1 MSATHIIAIGG
12 PSCAGKT
19 ELAKRLA
26 PSLAATILPL
36 DAYYRDL
43 AFLPLESRC
52 KFNFDIPDSLD
63 HTLLREHLT
72 SLAAG
77 IPVQRP
83 VYDWHV
89 HTRSSIWETVTP
101 GPFLILEGLFA
112 LHWDDLRALMTT
124 KVYVDAPDDVCLARR
139 QTRDVLERGRT
150 AESAHKQYIE
160 IVRPMAEL
168 YVYPSRR
175 FADVVV
181 SGQAPL
187 ALSTAEVMARITST
201 SASPAAK
208 PASGAN
214 PS

>member
-26 PSLAATILPL
+26 RSLSATILPM

-52 KFNFDIPDSLD
+52 KFNFDIPDSID

-72 SLAAG
+72 ALAAG
-77 IPVQRP
+77 KSVQRP
-83 VYDWHV
+83 VYDFTV
-89 HTRSSIWETVTP
+89 HTRSSIRETVTP
-101 GPFLILEGLFA
+101 GPYLIIEGLFA
-112 LHWDDLRALMTT
+112 LYWDDLRPLLTT

-139 QTRDVLERGRT
+139 QARDVLERGRT
-150 AESAHKQYIE
+150 AESVHKQYVE
-160 IVRPMAEL
+160 IVRPMADL
-168 YVYPSRR
+168 YVRPTRR
-175 FADVVV
+175 FADIVV

-187 ALSTAEVMARITST
+187 EQSTAEVLARVTAT
-201 SASPAAK
+201 QPAAA
-208 PASGAN
+208 PTSGAN
-214 PS
+214 ST

>member
-26 PSLAATILPL
+26 RSLFSTILPM

-52 KFNFDIPDSLD
+52 KFNFDIPDSID

-72 SLAAG
+72 ALAAG
-77 IPVQRP
+77 MPVLRP

-89 HTRSSIWETVTP
+89 HTRSALSETVTP
-101 GPFLILEGLFA
+101 GPFLIMEGLFA
-112 LHWDDLRALMTT
+112 LHWEDLRPLLAT

-139 QTRDVLERGRT
+139 QVRDVVERGRT
-150 AESAHKQYIE
+150 AESVHQQYVE
-160 IVRPMAEL
+160 VVRPMADL
-168 YVYPSRR
+168 YVLPTRR

-181 SGQAPL
+181 SGQVPL
-187 ALSTAEVMARITST
+187 EQSTAEVLARVT
-201 SASPAAK
+201 AAQAAPA
-208 PASGAN
+208 PGAN
-214 PS
+214 LT

>member
-26 PSLAATILPL
+26 RSLSAIILPM

-43 AFLPLESRC
+43 AFLPLESRP

-72 SLAAG
+72 ALAAG
-77 IPVQRP
+77 MPVQRP
-83 VYDWHV
+83 VYDFTV
-89 HTRSSIWETVTP
+89 HTRSSRWETVTP
-101 GPFLILEGLFA
+101 GPFLIFEGLFA
-112 LHWDDLRALMTT
+112 LHWDDLRPLLTT

-139 QTRDVLERGRT
+139 QVRDVLERGRT
-150 AESAHKQYIE
+150 AESVHKQYVE
-160 IVRPMAEL
+160 IVRPMADL
-168 YVYPSRR
+168 YVRPTRR

-187 ALSTAEVMARITST
+187 EQSTAAVLAHIKGPQPQAEPS
-201 SASPAAK
+201 SS
-208 PASGAN
+208 AN
-214 PS
+214 PT

>member
-26 PSLAATILPL
+26 RSLSATILPM

-52 KFNFDIPDSLD
+52 KFNFDIPDSID

-72 SLAAG
+72 ALAAG
-77 IPVQRP
+77 KSVQRP
-83 VYDWHV
+83 VYDFTV
-89 HTRSSIWETVTP
+89 HTRSSIRETVTP
-101 GPFLILEGLFA
+101 GPYLIIEGLFA
-112 LHWDDLRALMTT
+112 LYWDDLRPLLTT

-139 QTRDVLERGRT
+139 QARDVLERGRT
-150 AESAHKQYIE
+150 AESVHKQYVE
-160 IVRPMAEL
+160 IVRPMADL
-168 YVYPSRR
+168 YVRPTRR

-187 ALSTAEVMARITST
+187 EQSTAEVLARVTAT
-201 SASPAAK
+201 QPAAA
-208 PASGAN
+208 PTSGAN
-214 PS
+214 ST

>member
-26 PSLAATILPL
+26 RSLSAIILPM

-43 AFLPLESRC
+43 AFLPLESRF

-72 SLAAG
+72 ALAAG
-77 IPVQRP
+77 MSVQRP
-83 VYDWHV
+83 VYDFTV
-89 HTRSSIWETVTP
+89 HTRSSVWETVTP

-112 LHWDDLRALMTT
+112 LYWDDLRPLLAT

-139 QTRDVLERGRT
+139 QVRDVLERGRT
-150 AESAHKQYIE
+150 AESVHKQYVE
-160 IVRPMAEL
+160 TVRPMADL
-168 YVYPSRR
+168 YVRPTRR

-181 SGQAPL
+181 SGEVPL
-187 ALSTAEVMARITST
+187 EQSSAAVLARVTATQ
-201 SASPAAK
+201 PAAA

-214 PS
+214 S

>member
-1 MSATHIIAIGG
+1 MSSTHIIAIGG

-26 PSLAATILPL
+26 RSLSAIILSM

-43 AFLPLESRC
+43 AFLPLESRY
-52 KFNFDIPDSLD
+52 KFNFDVPDSID
-63 HTLLREHLT
+63 HNLLRENLT
-72 SLAAG
+72 ALAAG
-77 IPVQRP
+77 IPTQRP
-83 VYDWHV
+83 VYDFNI

-112 LHWDDLRALMTT
+112 LHWDDLRPLMTT

-139 QTRDVLERGRT
+139 QVRDVIERGRT
-150 AESAHKQYIE
+150 AESVHKQYIE
-160 IVRPMAEL
+160 IVRPMAAL
-168 YVYPSRR
+168 YVHPTRS

-187 ALSTAEVMARITST
+187 DLSAAKVLARIA
-201 SASPAAK
+201 SAPPAAK

-214 PS
+214 SS

>member
-26 PSLAATILPL
+26 RSLSATILPM

-52 KFNFDIPDSLD
+52 KFNFDIPDSID

-72 SLAAG
+72 ALAADRSF
-77 IPVQRP
+77 QRP
-83 VYDWHV
+83 VYDFTV

-101 GPFLILEGLFA
+101 GPYLIIEGLFA
-112 LHWDDLRALMTT
+112 LHWDDLRPLLTT

-139 QTRDVLERGRT
+139 QVRDVLERGRT
-150 AESAHKQYIE
+150 AESVHKQYVE
-160 IVRPMAEL
+160 TLRPMADL
-168 YVYPSRR
+168 YVRPTRR

-187 ALSTAEVMARITST
+187 EQSTAEVLARVTAT
-201 SASPAAK
+201 QPAAA
-208 PASGAN
+208 PTSGAK